1 MPVRGVDDDDVH
13 PGFDQRGEALFGP
26 LADPDRRADP
36 QLALLVLRRIRVLAR
51 LENVLHRDQAAQLE
65 AVLHD
70 QHALEPMLVQELSRF
85 LRACPFLDVYQPIAR
100 SHDGAHRL
108 VEVGLEA
115 IVAVR
120 DHADHFALLH
130 DRESRHPMLL
140 REREEL
146 SHRDIGRYRHRVA
159 EHPRLVA
166 LHFGNFRGLLLGGE
180 ILVDEADAALLR
192 DGDRERRLGHRV
204 HRGRDERDVELD
216 VARQPGLEADI
227 AGQDAGVGRYE
238 KDVVKGES
246 LLDWTHCH
254 TQKSDYTLVVSPRK
268 FSGLVCTL
276 RLTGA
281 LKLAM
286 VRLTR

>member
-1 MPVRGVDDDDVH
+1 
-13 PGFDQRGEALFGP
+13 
-26 LADPDRRADP
+26 
-36 QLALLVLRRIRVLAR
+36 
-51 LENVLHRDQAAQLE
+51 
-65 AVLHD
+65 
-70 QHALEPMLVQELSRF
+70 MLVQELARF
-85 LRACPFLDVYQPIAR
+85 LRACAFLHVYQPIAR
-100 SHDGAHRL
+100 GHDGAHRL

-120 DHADHFALLH
+120 DHADHLALLH

-146 SHRDIGRYRHRVA
+146 AHRDIRSHRHRIA
-159 EHPRLVA
+159 EHARFVA
-166 LHFGNFRGLLLGGE
+166 LDLGDLRGLFLRWK
-180 ILVDEADAALLR
+180 ILVDDADAAFLCHR
-192 DGDRERRLGHRV
+192 DRERRLGHRV
-204 HRGRDERDVELD
+204 HRRRDERDVELD

-254 TQKSDYTLVVSPRK
+254 TQKSDYTLVAFLRK
-268 FSGLVCTL
+268 FLGLACTL
-276 RLTGA
+276 GLTGA